1 MNTSI
6 IPYRNHRSGAKA
18 VVGELAFQGSQRL
31 PGSLYLPLLLQAI
44 PVPWINRNRSP
55 RNHTTYSLLMF
66 FKLKILIILCRPQKV
81 FFEMYFSDNQ
91 LNIINTPSMNL
102 YSKVMSYVGMA
113 VIAMFFLFGLFILIS
128 PVFSYVPQ
136 NYRVFIAIFMM
147 GYGLFRLIQM
157 VQKIRKSKEED
168 L

>member
-1 MNTSI
+1 
-6 IPYRNHRSGAKA
+6 
-18 VVGELAFQGSQRL
+18 
-31 PGSLYLPLLLQAI
+31 
-44 PVPWINRNRSP
+44 
-55 RNHTTYSLLMF
+55 
-66 FKLKILIILCRPQKV
+66 
-81 FFEMYFSDNQ
+81 MYFSDNQ